1 MFGGGG
7 PEVTGATQLWGVAGG
22 VGGRGGVDGVGE
34 LLVELL
40 LVLVDVGERGCALET
55 SSQQLRG
62 WHWGA

>member
-7 PEVTGATQLWGVAGG
+7 PEVAGATQLRGVAGG

-40 LVLVDVGERGCALET
+40 LVLVDIGERGCALET
-55 SSQQLRG
+55 SSQQL
-62 WHWGA
+62 